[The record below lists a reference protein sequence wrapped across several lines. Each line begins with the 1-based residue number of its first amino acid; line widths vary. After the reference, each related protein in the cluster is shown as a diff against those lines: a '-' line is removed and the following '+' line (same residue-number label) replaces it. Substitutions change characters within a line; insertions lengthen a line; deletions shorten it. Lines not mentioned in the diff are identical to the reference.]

1 MTDLL
6 HEYTRENSVKLAT
19 TLKFKAETIIE
30 TDKTRCKRFIHQQSC
45 KKVYTNTE
53 HLMKTSN
60 IDEQSWE
67 QPTKYYS
74 KSNLLSKECTLLH
87 T

>member
-30 TDKTRCKRFIHQQSC
+30 TDKTRCKRFIHNNPV
-45 KKVYTNTE
+45 KK
-53 HLMKTSN
+53 SIQIQN
-60 IDEQSWE
+60 IS
-67 QPTKYYS
+67 
-74 KSNLLSKECTLLH
+74 
-87 T
+87 